1 MFRCKSVL
9 DIDAHGTEVAR
20 EHPAVEVLISQV
32 AHHPATFVHHH
43 DERAAFWRVLDR
55 NVDLDSDARAI
66 ADGDLVEGFS
76 DQFRD
81 RARDGIEV
89 SQLGEVVC
97 AGLADVGY

>member
-1 MFRCKSVL
+1 MFRCESVL
-9 DIDAHGTEVAR
+9 DIDAHGTEVAS
-20 EHPAVEVLISQV
+20 EHPAVQVLISQV

-76 DQFRD
+76 DQVRD
-81 RARDGIEV
+81 RAWDGVEV
-89 SQLGEVVC
+89 SQLCEVVG
-97 AGLADVGY
+97 AVLADVGY